1 MVKYVGGALPLTSL
15 NHISLLCKSVEDS
28 INFYENVLGF
38 VPINR
43 PRSFDFDGAW
53 LFNYGVGIHLL
64 QIKNPEDL
72 PKKSEINPRDNHLS
86 FQCESMQVVE
96 MKLQD
101 MEIKYAKRRVEEGGL
116 YVDQLFIHDPDG
128 FMIEICNCENLP
140 VVPLTSTSHACRF
153 PSAIDSKMQMI
164 LDMSPPN
171 QQQQKLV
178 EPPSVHQ
185 EMLMFNS
192 GNPGHEA
199 EFGIVI

>member
-1 MVKYVGGALPLTSL
+1 VKYVGGALPLTSL

-38 VPINR
+38 VPIKR
-43 PRSFDFDGAW
+43 PGSFDFDGAW
-53 LFNYGVGIHLL
+53 LFNYGVGVHLL
-64 QIKNPEDL
+64 QSKNSEDL
-72 PKKSEINPRDNHLS
+72 PKKSEINPRDNHIS

-101 MEIKYAKRRVEEGGL
+101 MEIKYVKRRVEEGGL

-128 FMIEICNCENLP
+128 FMIEMCNCENLP
-140 VVPLTSTSHACRF
+140 VVPLTPTSHGCRF
-153 PSAIDSKMQMI
+153 PLAIDSKLQMM
-164 LDMSPPN
+164 DMSPPN
-171 QQQQKLV
+171 QQQQK
-178 EPPSVHQ
+178 SVQGSFLPQ
-185 EMLMFNS
+185 EMLMFSS

>member
-53 LFNYGVGIHLL
+53 MFNYGVGIHLL

-153 PSAIDSKMQMI
+153 PSAIDSKLQMI

-171 QQQQKLV
+171 QQRQKLV
-178 EPPSVHQ
+178 EPPSVPH

-199 EFGIVI
+199 EFSIVI